1 MEQLTLDISTTCT
14 NLNEIKELLDEVATL
29 SANEVNINI
38 NYLPQMDLSSLGEQ
52 LRNSRN
58 VEKQSEH

>member
-14 NLNEIKELLDEVATL
+14 SLNEIKELLDEVATL

-38 NYLPQMDLSSLGEQ
+38 NYLPSSELSIKWTSW
-52 LRNSRN
+52 
-58 VEKQSEH
+58 

>member
-1 MEQLTLDISTTCT
+1 MKQLTLDISTACT
-14 NLNEIKELLDEVATL
+14 NLNEIKELLGEVATL
-29 SANEVNINI
+29 SIDKVNINI

>member
-1 MEQLTLDISTTCT
+1 MKQLTLDISTTCT